1 MTRLRVFGCT
11 AYVPRD
17 KSESA
22 FIKDPKLDPRGIT
35 GCFLG
40 MAEDGGERQQAA
52 IKGYVVWSLETGAR
66 IITSA
71 QVSFDESRYPRLM
84 GVTEWEFSL
93 QTRVRKCEAMVSAMS
108 FETEV
113 VERHP
118 FTFQANELEYR
129 EKQQLEYLNPQHLVG
144 MHVTYPRDNK
154 LLKGIIYSYIQA
166 YKVWCVVPTKDNG
179 EENEVIYVT
188 IDDMAAHNKIQ
199 FTDNH
204 RHKHRFTRSNKQ
216 VDQNDNVFL
225 DMITT
230 TDESEYIKHDS
241 DIRKTQEIIDRV
253 VHARVIKTKTPP
265 ITRHEPEPKSWKKA
279 METKV
284 AEKWYRASEDEVNG
298 LDKLETWES
307 TPPIPG
313 IIPIMSKWV
322 FKVKYNPDG
331 TIDKYK
337 ARLVV
342 RGNSQRAGLDYGEV
356 FSPVAHNTIARMLLS
371 IATACD
377 LEVDLVDV
385 CQAFLNAPLMEDI
398 YMKPAPGVNKILGLP
413 EEQWLKL
420 KRNLYGLKQAP
431 RNWSITFID
440 WMLKDEK
447 FSKASIDDCMYYRE
461 YLSEGKP
468 CFIILLM
475 YVDDN
480 IIVSNDRAG
489 LNAFKDRM
497 HDKFKIV
504 DKKDIETYLGIQVL
518 RDRKNRTMT
527 IHQTGYVNEVLAAMG
542 IRADDPLT
550 YDTPLPAGI
559 SLTKNE
565 GEPYE
570 IDIYRSAIGSLIY
583 MSQWTRIDI
592 AYAVSVLAAHMSNPS
607 REHHVALK
615 HVLHYL
621 HGTRSRGI
629 TYHGYDKHGI
639 NQLYGFVDADFAGD
653 KDSRKSR
660 SGYICLMN
668 SGAIS
673 WKTKLQTVSA
683 ASTTDAEV
691 YAATAAIKEVAYLRD
706 AMRRIGLPQAAE
718 GDEGKGTVLYEDN
731 EATTAI
737 ARTASHREAT
747 KHLAIARSFL
757 RYHQENGTVHF
768 TDCYTT
774 AQVADF
780 LTKPLGMKP
789 FWELT
794 QVAMGKSAILDTT
807 RFARRN
813 WREKYDESI
822 MKKQAET
829 EKQSEGLVTLLS
841 MHICRSEAQ
850 RGMKKIGSQ
859 DLEKIG
865 IVLCNSMKVT
875 EDIDDFL
882 KNEHHRLDVIRCV
895 RENDMKAERR
905 LHSSLVEQYN
915 NRAEWI

>member
-1 MTRLRVFGCT
+1 
-11 AYVPRD
+11 
-17 KSESA
+17 
-22 FIKDPKLDPRGIT
+22 
-35 GCFLG
+35 
-40 MAEDGGERQQAA
+40 
-52 IKGYVVWSLETGAR
+52 
-66 IITSA
+66 
-71 QVSFDESRYPRLM
+71 
-84 GVTEWEFSL
+84 
-93 QTRVRKCEAMVSAMS
+93 
-108 FETEV
+108 
-113 VERHP
+113 
-118 FTFQANELEYR
+118 
-129 EKQQLEYLNPQHLVG
+129 
-144 MHVTYPRDNK
+144 
-154 LLKGIIYSYIQA
+154 
-166 YKVWCVVPTKDNG
+166 
-179 EENEVIYVT
+179 
-188 IDDMAAHNKIQ
+188 
-199 FTDNH
+199 
-204 RHKHRFTRSNKQ
+204 
-216 VDQNDNVFL
+216 
-225 DMITT
+225 
-230 TDESEYIKHDS
+230 
-241 DIRKTQEIIDRV
+241 
-253 VHARVIKTKTPP
+253 
-265 ITRHEPEPKSWKKA
+265 
-279 METKV
+279 
-284 AEKWYRASEDEVNG
+284 
-298 LDKLETWES
+298 
-307 TPPIPG
+307 
-313 IIPIMSKWV
+313 
-322 FKVKYNPDG
+322 
-331 TIDKYK
+331 
-337 ARLVV
+337 
-342 RGNSQRAGLDYGEV
+342 
-356 FSPVAHNTIARMLLS
+356 
-371 IATACD
+371 
-377 LEVDLVDV
+377 
-385 CQAFLNAPLMEDI
+385 
-398 YMKPAPGVNKILGLP
+398 
-413 EEQWLKL
+413 
-420 KRNLYGLKQAP
+420 
-431 RNWSITFID
+431 
-440 WMLKDEK
+440 MLKDEK